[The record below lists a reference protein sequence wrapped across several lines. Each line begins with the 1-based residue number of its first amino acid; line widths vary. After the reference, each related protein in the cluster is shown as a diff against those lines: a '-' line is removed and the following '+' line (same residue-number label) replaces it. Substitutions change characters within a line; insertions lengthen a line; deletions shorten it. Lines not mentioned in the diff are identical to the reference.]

1 MSLMGMEGMG
11 SFDMAILKDG
21 KAPCSQGV
29 MKAGHAGAA
38 DAAQGC

>member
-11 SFDMAILKDG
+11 SFDMANPKDG
-21 KAPCSQGV
+21 TASYSQGV